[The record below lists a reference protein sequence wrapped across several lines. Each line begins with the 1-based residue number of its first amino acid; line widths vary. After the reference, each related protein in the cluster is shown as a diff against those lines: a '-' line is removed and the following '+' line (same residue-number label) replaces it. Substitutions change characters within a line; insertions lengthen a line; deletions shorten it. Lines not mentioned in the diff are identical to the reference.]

1 MGEFGRLTRDRLPYS
16 MPAASPLYPKP
27 PMQLKNSE
35 AISISYITDT
45 EAALEVLPDCLE
57 LREPATSTLSL
68 FYVPHSSI
76 GSYYEALWLINATF
90 EGTPIRYDVLSILTH
105 DQAMTF
111 GREVLGVAKK
121 LGYVSMDHRPE
132 GVFGW
137 AERPLGHRL
146 VSVGIALEEEMDI
159 SKTTGPTE
167 SACSLRILHHP
178 SPEGGQ
184 GEIAIELLESASTWD
199 LKEQWKGRGNI
210 SFGSSPTDNWEIL
223 PVREVVGAVYSKYDI
238 QIPVPKLLARM

>member
-1 MGEFGRLTRDRLPYS
+1 
-16 MPAASPLYPKP
+16 MPAASPLFPRP
-27 PMQLKNSE
+27 PMQLKNAE
-35 AISISYITDT
+35 AISVTYLTDT
-45 EAALEVLPDCLE
+45 EAALDVLPECLE

-68 FYVPHSSI
+68 FYVPNSSI

-90 EGTPIRYDVLSILTH
+90 EGKPIRYDVLSILTN

-121 LGYVSMDHRPE
+121 LGYVHLEHRPE

-137 AERPLGHRL
+137 AERPLGQRL
-146 VSVGIALEEEMDI
+146 VSVGIALEEQMDV
-159 SKTTGPTE
+159 SQAAGPPE

-184 GEIAIELLESASTWD
+184 GEIAIELLEAPSTWQ
-199 LKEQWKGRGNI
+199 LLEQWKGTGNI
-210 SFGSSPTDNWEIL
+210 AFGSSPTDDWEIL
-223 PVREVVGAVYSKYDI
+223 PVKEVVGAFYSKYDI
-238 QIPVPKLLARM
+238 QIPVPRLLARM